1 MDALLVHGQGG
12 NGQIKFG
19 NISPGSD
26 SFLMFE
32 LSERHL
38 KDCDSK
44 FFLFLI
50 YWWNIYMLIKTNIS
64 LK

>member
-12 NGQIKFG
+12 HGQIKFG

-26 SFLMFE
+26 SVLLFE
-32 LSERHL
+32 LTDRHL

-44 FFLFLI
+44 FYLLI
-50 YWWNIYMLIKTNIS
+50 TLCW
-64 LK
+64 